1 MGRFVSDTR
10 IFYRSVPLLLE
21 FRLYDRGRLVYPN
34 SYGVEACI
42 YTTQLSRRF
51 WGVSLLEGQS
61 SAHVASAGVTIT
73 RRRSSWVLELQPSVL
88 ECMPVG
94 ELHIGVSYLGVGFN
108 SGEVFTLPRLSDIT
122 VDCGV

>member
-1 MGRFVSDTR
+1 MIGGVLSIPIPTGLRYVFIRPS
-10 IFYRSVPLLLE
+10 YRGGS
-21 FRLYDRGRLVYPN
+21 G
-34 SYGVEACI
+34 
-42 YTTQLSRRF
+42 
-51 WGVSLLEGQS
+51 GVSLLEGQS

-94 ELHIGVSYLGVGFN
+94 ELHVGVSYHGVDFN

-122 VDCGV
+122 IDCGV